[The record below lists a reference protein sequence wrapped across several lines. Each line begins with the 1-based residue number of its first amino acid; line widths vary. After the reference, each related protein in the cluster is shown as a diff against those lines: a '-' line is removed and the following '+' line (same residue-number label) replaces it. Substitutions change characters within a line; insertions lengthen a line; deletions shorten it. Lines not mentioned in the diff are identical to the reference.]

1 MFPDLGKIASLLKN
15 APEMLRQAKQFQG
28 KMEEVQDKLS
38 RLRVE
43 GAAGG
48 GMVTITMN
56 GQQKV
61 VEVKLDPSVVSAED
75 CEILEDLVQAA
86 INQALEKSKTAA
98 SEQMSQM
105 MGDMG
110 TNLPPGFSDLLAKA
124 GGGE

>member
-15 APEMLRQAKQFQG
+15 APEMIRQAKQFQG

-43 GAAGG
+43 GTAGG

-61 VEVKLDPSVVSAED
+61 VEVKLDPSVVSADD

-86 INQALEKSKTAA
+86 VNQALDKSKTAA
-98 SEQMSQM
+98 SEQMSQL

-110 TNLPPGFSDLLAKA
+110 TNLPPGFSDLLSKA